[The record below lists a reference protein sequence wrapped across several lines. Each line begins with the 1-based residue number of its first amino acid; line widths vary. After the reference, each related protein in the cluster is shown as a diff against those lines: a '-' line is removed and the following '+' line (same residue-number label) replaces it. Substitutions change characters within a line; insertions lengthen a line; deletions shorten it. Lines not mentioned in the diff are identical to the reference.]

1 LRKPGGHDRLEAR
14 WRWRKA
20 GGHAVEMPITTL
32 QNGSESRS
40 VECWEDMTM
49 LSRWSGVAARDREC
63 PYDWTPS
70 AQLCFHVL
78 FFLLDLK
85 SI

>member
-40 VECWEDMTM
+40 VEC
-49 LSRWSGVAARDREC
+49 
-63 PYDWTPS
+63 
-70 AQLCFHVL
+70 
-78 FFLLDLK
+78 
-85 SI
+85 